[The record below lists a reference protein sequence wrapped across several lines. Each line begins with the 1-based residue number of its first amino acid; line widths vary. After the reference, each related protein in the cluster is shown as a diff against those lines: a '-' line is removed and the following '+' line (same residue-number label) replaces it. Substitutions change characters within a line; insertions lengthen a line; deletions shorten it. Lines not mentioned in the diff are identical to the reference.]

1 MLIGIKEG
9 VDDMDMASDIPLWE
23 QFGLVPEN
31 YADMAVAELPFSV
44 RVVNVFKHNSITTVS
59 DLLKLKP
66 ETLMGIRNFGR
77 NCMDEVVGRLHSLP
91 KEPLPERGYRKLQP
105 NNKPQFILNHAESV
119 ALGDFSFA
127 ENMELSQEEAQA
139 LSKYQTGYEM
149 LGGDLALECYLAP
162 EKIIPIILMLSDFCR
177 DAERLALI
185 RSEAADIPRA
195 RRKNKAEGYIIAFTL
210 DDYKRR
216 TLLSLCPSE
225 TCSIDDLLNSP
236 LPDDSQKLAL
246 LKQFLKWCSF
256 DLETE
261 VRELFLPIF
270 SDKRMESIVQMRARK
285 KTLAQIGEAFGVT
298 RERVR
303 QIEAK
308 ARRKF
313 SRYYS
318 RIRLIT
324 RISAEKNGASTV
336 SSNDIED
343 YCKTNV
349 TELLYFL
356 RNYENAHY
364 TYDEQLDIF
373 IIGDDSLQER
383 VRTAIDRLPDIV
395 NVNQVSTILNELGED
410 DDIPMDILQKA
421 FVEAYRLTGDVYHRT
436 RLSLAKVYKTV
447 LEKHYSDGIKAYDPD
462 ALQEFRRVVTDEFG
476 NVGMPE
482 NDRALTARISNICIL
497 CGRGMYMPK
506 RAKYISNSLAGRI
519 LQYIDESDQ
528 KIFLMNSL
536 YSVFERELNEEGVF
550 NKYYLQGILRELCSD
565 KYYFR
570 RDYVS
575 KDSEATSLYASVV
588 NFIKKSEYPVQ
599 KQQIKNTFP
608 GITEIVINL
617 SVSDPEVLNYFGAYL
632 HSSRLVISSKEQWD
646 LLCALTEIVSDHKA
660 HHGTEVYETI
670 QRQMPTVF
678 SRNAAMYPFSAFS
691 ILEYLFGDTFQ
702 FSRPY
707 IAEPNVEIG
716 RPGERLHDLIYSGDE
731 FAISDIKEFCKEH
744 RLQIQSLLEYGN
756 ACNDRFFWRDK
767 YTMVSIE
774 STGITETI
782 SQEIEEIIA
791 AEIICTQPISQITCW
806 HRLPRIAVPWT
817 EWLIYSSLNKW
828 GQRLTVATSSNQ
840 LRMAVPLIAPQGEM
854 VADAFKEMSA
864 ESVQIDDLDNI
875 DDLIADLI
883 ELEED
888 NF

>member
-1 MLIGIKEG
+1 
-9 VDDMDMASDIPLWE
+9 MDIASDIPLWE
-23 QFGLVPEN
+23 QLGLVPEN
-31 YADMAVAELPFSV
+31 YADMAVSELPFSV
-44 RVVNVFKHNSITTVS
+44 RVVNIFKNNSITTVS
-59 DLLKLKP
+59 NLLKLKP
-66 ETLMGIRNFGR
+66 ETLMGIKNFGR
-77 NCMDEVVGRLHSLP
+77 NCMDEVVVRLCSLP
-91 KEPLPERGYRKLQP
+91 KESLPERGHCKLQP
-105 NNKPQFILNHAESV
+105 NSKPLFILGNAESI
-119 ALGDFSFA
+119 ALGDFSFT
-127 ENMELSQEEAQA
+127 EDMELSQEEAQA
-139 LSKYQTGYEM
+139 LSEYRTGYEM

-162 EKIIPIILMLSDFCR
+162 EKIIPVISMLSDFCR
-177 DAERLALI
+177 DAERFALL
-185 RSEAADIPRA
+185 RNEATDIPRA
-195 RRKNKAEGYIIAFTL
+195 RRKNKAVGYIIAFTL

-225 TCSIDDLLNSP
+225 TCSIDDLINIP
-236 LPDDSQKLAL
+236 LPDDSQKFAL
-246 LKQFLKWCSF
+246 LKQFLKWCAF
-256 DLETE
+256 DLEAE

-285 KTLAQIGEAFGVT
+285 KTLAQIGDEFGVT

-383 VRTAIDRLPDIV
+383 VRTTIDRLPDIV
-395 NVNQVSTILNELGED
+395 NGNQLSTVLDEANEDG
-410 DDIPMDILQKA
+410 DIPMDILQKA

-447 LEKHYSDGIKAYDPD
+447 LEEHYSDGIKAYDPD
-462 ALQEFRRVVTDEFG
+462 ALQEFRRKVIDEFG
-476 NVGMPE
+476 DVSMPK
-482 NDRALTARISNICIL
+482 NDRALTARISSICVL

-506 RAKYISNSLAGRI
+506 RTKYISNGLAGRI

-536 YSVFERELNEEGVF
+536 YSVFERELNEERVF

-570 RDYVS
+570 RDYIS
-575 KDSEATSLYASVV
+575 KDAEATSLYASVV

-599 KQQIKNTFP
+599 KQQLKDTFP

-646 LLCALTEIVSDHKA
+646 LRRTLIEILSDHEA

-707 IAEPNVEIG
+707 IAEPSVEIG

-744 RLQIQSLLEYGN
+744 RLQIQSLLDYGN

-767 YTMVSIE
+767 YTIVSIE
-774 STGITETI
+774 STGITESI
-782 SQEIEEIIA
+782 SQAVDEIIA
-791 AEIICTQPISQITCW
+791 AEISCTQPISQITCW

-817 EWLIYSSLNKW
+817 EWLIYSALNKW
-828 GQRLTVATSSNQ
+828 GRKLIVATSSNQ

-854 VADAFKEMSA
+854 AADAFKEVPA

-883 ELEED
+883 ELEGD

>member
-1 MLIGIKEG
+1 
-9 VDDMDMASDIPLWE
+9 MDMASDIPLWE

-336 SSNDIED
+336 SSNDIEN

-349 TELLYFL
+349 IELLYFL

-395 NVNQVSTILNELGED
+395 NVNQVSTILNELDED

>member
-1 MLIGIKEG
+1 
-9 VDDMDMASDIPLWE
+9 MDMASDIPLGE
-23 QFGLVPEN
+23 QLGLVPEN
-31 YADMAVAELPFSV
+31 YADMAVSELPFSI
-44 RVVNVFKHNSITTVS
+44 RIINVFKNNSITTVS

-66 ETLMGIRNFGR
+66 ETLMGLKNFGR
-77 NCMDEVVGRLHSLP
+77 NSMDEVIGRLRSLP
-91 KEPLPERGYRKLQP
+91 KEPLLERGYLKLKL
-105 NNKPQFILNHAESV
+105 NNKPLFILGHAESI

-127 ENMELSQEEAQA
+127 EDMELSQEEVQA
-139 LSKYQTGYEM
+139 LSEYQTGYEM

-162 EKIIPIILMLSDFCR
+162 EKIISVISMLSDFCR
-177 DAERLALI
+177 DAERFALL
-185 RSEAADIPRA
+185 RNEAADIPRA
-195 RRKNKAEGYIIAFTL
+195 RRKNKALGYIIAFTL
-210 DDYKRR
+210 DDHKRR

-225 TCSIDDLLNSP
+225 TCSIDDLINIP
-236 LPDDSQKLAL
+236 LPDDSQKLTL
-246 LKQFLKWCSF
+246 LKQFLKWCAF
-256 DLETE
+256 DLEAE

-285 KTLAQIGEAFGVT
+285 KTLAQIGDAFGIT

-324 RISAEKNGASTV
+324 KISAEKNGASTV

-343 YCKTNV
+343 YCKTNG

-356 RNYENAHY
+356 RNYENALY

-383 VRTAIDRLPDIV
+383 VRTTIDRLPDIV
-395 NVNQVSTILNELGED
+395 KSNQLSTVLDEAGED
-410 DDIPMDILQKA
+410 GDIPMDILQKA
-421 FVEAYRLTGDVYHRT
+421 FMEAYRLTGDVYHRT

-447 LEKHYSDGIKAYDPD
+447 LEKHYSDGIRAYDPD
-462 ALQEFRRVVTDEFG
+462 ALQEFRRIVIDEFG
-476 NVGMPE
+476 DVGMPE
-482 NDRALTARISNICIL
+482 NDRALTARISSICIL

-506 RAKYISNSLAGRI
+506 RVKYISNGLAGCI

-536 YSVFERELNEEGVF
+536 YSVFEGELNEEGVF
-550 NKYYLQGILRELCSD
+550 NKYYLQGILRELGSD

-570 RDYVS
+570 RDYIS
-575 KDSEATSLYASVV
+575 KDAEATSLYASVV

-599 KQQIKNTFP
+599 KHQIKDAFP
-608 GITEIVINL
+608 GITEIVITL

-632 HSSRLVISSKEQWD
+632 HSSRLVISSKEQWE
-646 LLCALTEIVSDHKA
+646 LRCALAEIVSDHKA

-744 RLQIQSLLEYGN
+744 RFQIQSLLDYGN

-774 STGITETI
+774 SMDITETI
-782 SQEIEEIIA
+782 SQEMEEIIA
-791 AEIICTQPISQITCW
+791 AEISCTQPISQITCW

-854 VADAFKEMSA
+854 AADAFKEMSA

>member
-1 MLIGIKEG
+1 
-9 VDDMDMASDIPLWE
+9 MDLVSDIPLGE
-23 QFGLVPEN
+23 QLGLVPEN
-31 YADMAVAELPFSV
+31 YADMALSELSFSV
-44 RVVNVFKHNSITTVS
+44 RVVNRLMSGSITTVS
-59 DLLKLKP
+59 DLLKHKP
-66 ETLMGIRNFGR
+66 ETLMGIWSFGR
-77 NCMDEVVGRLHSLP
+77 NCMDEVVDRLSSLSN
-91 KEPLPERGYRKLQP
+91 KPLPERKHRKRQP
-105 NNKPQFILNHAESV
+105 SNKPLFILNHAESI
-119 ALGDFSFA
+119 ARGDYSFT
-127 ENMELSQEEAQA
+127 EDMELSQEEVQA
-139 LSKYQTGYEM
+139 LSEFRAGYEM
-149 LGGDLALECYLAP
+149 LGGDLALECYLVP
-162 EKIIPIILMLSDFCR
+162 EKILPVISMLNDFCR
-177 DAERLALI
+177 EVEQLALLKK
-185 RSEAADIPRA
+185 EAEDIPCD
-195 RRKNKAEGYIIAFTL
+195 RRKNRALGYIIAFTL

-225 TCSIDDLLNSP
+225 TCSIDDLINIP
-236 LPDDSQKLAL
+236 LPDDPQKLVL
-246 LKQFLKWCSF
+246 LKQFLKWCAF
-256 DLETE
+256 DLEAE
-261 VRELFLPIF
+261 VRELFLSIY
-270 SDKRMESIVQMRARK
+270 SNKRMKSVVQMRARK
-285 KTLAQIGEAFGVT
+285 KTLAQIGDVFGVT
-298 RERVR
+298 RERIR
-303 QIEAK
+303 QIEEKAK
-308 ARRKF
+308 RRF
-313 SRYYS
+313 SHYYN

-336 SSNDIED
+336 STNDIED
-343 YCKTNV
+343 YCKTNI

-364 TYDEQLDIF
+364 TYDGQLDIF
-373 IIGDDSLQER
+373 IIGDDSIQER
-383 VRTAIDRLPDIV
+383 VHTAIDRLPDIV
-395 NVNQVSTILNELGED
+395 NFNQLSTILDEAGED
-410 DDIPMDILQKA
+410 TDIPMNILQKA
-421 FVEAYRLTGDVYHRT
+421 FTEAYRLTGDVYHRT
-436 RLSLAKVYKTV
+436 RLSLAKVYKAV
-447 LEKHYSDGIKAYDPD
+447 LEKHYSDGIRAYDPNT
-462 ALQEFRRVVTDEFG
+462 LQEFRRIVADEFG
-476 NVGMPE
+476 DVGMPK
-482 NDRALTARISNICIL
+482 NDRALTARISSICIL

-506 RAKYISNSLAGRI
+506 RAKYISNGLAGRI

-536 YSVFERELNEEGVF
+536 YSVFERDLNEEGVF

-744 RLQIQSLLEYGN
+744 RFQIQSLLDYGN
-756 ACNDRFFWRDK
+756 ACNDRFFWQDK

-782 SQEIEEIIA
+782 SQEMEEIIA
-791 AEIICTQPISQITCW
+791 AEISCTQPISQITCW

-854 VADAFKEMSA
+854 AADAFKEMSA

-875 DDLIADLI
+875 NDLIADLI

>member
-1 MLIGIKEG
+1 MEI
-9 VDDMDMASDIPLWE
+9 ASGIPLWE
-23 QFGLVPEN
+23 QLELIPEE
-31 YADMAVAELPFSV
+31 YADMAVTELPFSV
-44 RVVNVFKHNSITTVS
+44 RVVNVFKNNSITTVF

-77 NCMDEVVGRLHSLP
+77 NCMDEVVGRLRSLP
-91 KEPLPERGYRKLQP
+91 KESLLESGHLKFKL
-105 NNKPQFILNHAESV
+105 NNKPLFILNHAESI
-119 ALGDFSFA
+119 ALGDFSFS
-127 ENMELSQEEAQA
+127 EDMDLSQEAAQT
-139 LSKYQTGYEM
+139 LSEYQTAYEM
-149 LGGDLALECYLAP
+149 LGEDLALECYLAP
-162 EKIIPIILMLSDFCR
+162 EKMIPVISMFSDFCR
-177 DAERLALI
+177 DAEQFALL
-185 RSEAADIPRA
+185 RNEAENIPRA
-195 RRKNKAEGYIIAFTL
+195 RRKNKAVGYIIAFTL
-210 DDYKRR
+210 DDQKRR

-225 TCSIDDLLNSP
+225 TCSIDDLINIP
-236 LPDDSQKLAL
+236 LPDDPQKLAL
-246 LKQFLKWCSF
+246 LKQFLKWCAF
-256 DLETE
+256 DLEVE

-285 KTLAQIGEAFGVT
+285 KTLAQIGDAFGIT

-313 SRYYS
+313 SHYYS

-324 RISAEKNGASTV
+324 RISAEKNGATTI
-336 SSNDIED
+336 SSNDIEEH
-343 YCKTNV
+343 CKTNV

-356 RNYENAHY
+356 RNYENVHY

-373 IIGDDSLQER
+373 IVGDDSLQER
-383 VRTAIDRLPDIV
+383 VRTTIDQLPDIV
-395 NVNQVSTILNELGED
+395 NVNQLSTILDKADED
-410 DDIPMDILQKA
+410 GDIPMDILQKA
-421 FVEAYRLTGDVYHRT
+421 FMEAYRLTGDVYHRT

-447 LEKHYSDGIKAYDPD
+447 LEKHYSDGIRAYDPD
-462 ALQEFRRVVTDEFG
+462 ALQEFRRIVIDEFG
-476 NVGMPE
+476 DVGMPK
-482 NDRALTARISNICIL
+482 NDHALTARISSICIL

-506 RAKYISNSLAGRI
+506 RAKYISNDLAGRI
-519 LQYIDESDQ
+519 LRYIDESDQ

-570 RDYVS
+570 RDYIS
-575 KDSEATSLYASVV
+575 KDAEATSLYASVV
-588 NFIKKSEYPVQ
+588 SFIKKSEYPLQ
-599 KQQIKNTFP
+599 KQQIKNAFP

-617 SVSDPEVLNYFGAYL
+617 SVGDPEVLNYFGAYL
-632 HSSRLVISSKEQWD
+632 HSSRLVISSKEQCE
-646 LLCALTEIVSDHKA
+646 LRCALAEIVSDHKA
-660 HHGTEVYETI
+660 HHGTEVYEMI

-707 IAEPNVEIG
+707 IAEPNIEIG

-782 SQEIEEIIA
+782 SQEMEEIIA
-791 AEIICTQPISQITCW
+791 AEISCTQPISQITCW

-817 EWLIYSSLNKW
+817 EWLIYSALNKW

-854 VADAFKEMSA
+854 AADAFKEMAA

-883 ELEED
+883 ELAGD

>member
-1 MLIGIKEG
+1 MIKEG
-9 VDDMDMASDIPLWE
+9 VDDMDMASGIPLWE
-23 QFGLVPEN
+23 QLGLIPEN

-44 RVVNVFKHNSITTVS
+44 RVVNVFKNNSITTVS

-77 NCMDEVVGRLHSLP
+77 SCMDEVVVRLRLLP
-91 KEPLPERGYRKLQP
+91 KGPLSERGYRKLQV
-105 NNKPQFILNHAESV
+105 NNKPPFILNHAESI
-119 ALGDFSFA
+119 ALGDFSFV
-127 ENMELSQEEAQA
+127 EDMELSQEEAQA
-139 LSKYQTGYEM
+139 LSEYQTGYEM
-149 LGGDLALECYLAP
+149 LGGDLVLECYLAP
-162 EKIIPIILMLSDFCR
+162 EKISPVISMLNDLCL
-177 DAERLALI
+177 DAEQLALL
-185 RSEAADIPRA
+185 RSEAADIPHS
-195 RRKNKAEGYIIAFTL
+195 RRKNKAVGYIIAFTL

-225 TCSIDDLLNSP
+225 ACSIEDLINIP

-246 LKQFLKWCSF
+246 LKQFLKWCAF
-256 DLETE
+256 DLEAE

-285 KTLAQIGEAFGVT
+285 RTLAQIGDVFGIT

-303 QIEAK
+303 QIDAK

-313 SRYYS
+313 SHYYS

-324 RISAEKNGASTV
+324 RISAEKNGVSTV
-336 SSNDIED
+336 SSNDIEG
-343 YCKTNV
+343 YCKSNV

-373 IIGDDSLQER
+373 IVGDDSLQER
-383 VRTAIDRLPDIV
+383 VRTTIDRLPDIV
-395 NVNQVSTILNELGED
+395 NSNQLSTVLDEADED
-410 DDIPMDILQKA
+410 GDIPMDVLQKA
-421 FVEAYRLTGDVYHRT
+421 FMEAYRLTGDVYHRA

-447 LEKHYSDGIKAYDPD
+447 LEKHYSDGIRAYDPD
-462 ALQEFRRVVTDEFG
+462 ALQEFRRIVIDEFG
-476 NVGMPE
+476 DVGMPK
-482 NDRALTARISNICIL
+482 NDRALTAKISSICIL

-506 RAKYISNSLAGRI
+506 RAKYISNDLADRI

-536 YSVFERELNEEGVF
+536 YSVFEGELNEEGVF
-550 NKYYLQGILRELCSD
+550 NKYYLQGILRELGSD

-570 RDYVS
+570 RDYIS
-575 KDSEATSLYASVV
+575 KDAEATSLYASVV

-599 KQQIKNTFP
+599 KHQIKDAFP
-608 GITEIVINL
+608 GITEIVITL

-632 HSSRLVISSKEQWD
+632 HSSRLVISSKEQWE
-646 LLCALTEIVSDHKA
+646 LRCALAEIVSDHKA

-678 SRNAAMYPFSAFS
+678 SRNAAIYPFSAFS
-691 ILEYLFGDTFQ
+691 ILEYLFGGTFQ

-707 IAEPNVEIG
+707 IAEPNVEVG

-774 STGITETI
+774 STGITESI
-782 SQEIEEIIA
+782 SQEMEEIIA
-791 AEIICTQPISQITCW
+791 AEISCTQPISQITCW

-817 EWLIYSSLNKW
+817 EWLIYSVLNKW
-828 GQRLTVATSSNQ
+828 GRRLAVATSSNQ

-854 VADAFKEMSA
+854 AADTFKEMPT

>member
-1 MLIGIKEG
+1 
-9 VDDMDMASDIPLWE
+9 
-23 QFGLVPEN
+23 
-31 YADMAVAELPFSV
+31 
-44 RVVNVFKHNSITTVS
+44 
-59 DLLKLKP
+59 
-66 ETLMGIRNFGR
+66 
-77 NCMDEVVGRLHSLP
+77 
-91 KEPLPERGYRKLQP
+91 
-105 NNKPQFILNHAESV
+105 
-119 ALGDFSFA
+119 
-127 ENMELSQEEAQA
+127 
-139 LSKYQTGYEM
+139 
-149 LGGDLALECYLAP
+149 
-162 EKIIPIILMLSDFCR
+162 
-177 DAERLALI
+177 
-185 RSEAADIPRA
+185 
-195 RRKNKAEGYIIAFTL
+195 
-210 DDYKRR
+210 
-216 TLLSLCPSE
+216 
-225 TCSIDDLLNSP
+225 
-236 LPDDSQKLAL
+236 
-246 LKQFLKWCSF
+246 
-256 DLETE
+256 
-261 VRELFLPIF
+261 
-270 SDKRMESIVQMRARK
+270 
-285 KTLAQIGEAFGVT
+285 
-298 RERVR
+298 
-303 QIEAK
+303 
-308 ARRKF
+308 
-313 SRYYS
+313 
-318 RIRLIT
+318 
-324 RISAEKNGASTV
+324 
-336 SSNDIED
+336 
-343 YCKTNV
+343 
-349 TELLYFL
+349 
-356 RNYENAHY
+356 
-364 TYDEQLDIF
+364 
-373 IIGDDSLQER
+373 
-383 VRTAIDRLPDIV
+383 
-395 NVNQVSTILNELGED
+395 
-410 DDIPMDILQKA
+410 
-421 FVEAYRLTGDVYHRT
+421 
-436 RLSLAKVYKTV
+436 
-447 LEKHYSDGIKAYDPD
+447 
-462 ALQEFRRVVTDEFG
+462 
-476 NVGMPE
+476 
-482 NDRALTARISNICIL
+482 
-497 CGRGMYMPK
+497 MPK
-506 RAKYISNSLAGRI
+506 RTKYISNSLAGRI

>member
-1 MLIGIKEG
+1 MNL
-9 VDDMDMASDIPLWE
+9 ASDVPLWE
-23 QFGLVPEN
+23 QLELVPEN
-31 YADMAVAELPFSV
+31 YADMAVVELSFSA
-44 RVVNVFKHNSITTVS
+44 RVANAFRHNSITTVS
-59 DLLKLKP
+59 GLLKLKP

-77 NCMDEVVGRLHSLP
+77 NCMDEVVNRLRSLP
-91 KEPLPERGYRKLQP
+91 KETLSESGYHKLQP
-105 NNKPQFILNHAESV
+105 NKPLFIWNHTESI
-119 ALGDFSFA
+119 ALGDFSFT
-127 ENMELSQEEAQA
+127 EDMGLSQEDAKA
-139 LSKYQTGYEM
+139 LSEYQTGYEI

-162 EKIIPIILMLSDFCR
+162 EKIIPVISMLGDFCW
-177 DAERLALI
+177 DAERLALLKN
-185 RSEAADIPRA
+185 EAADIPCA
-195 RRKNKAEGYIIAFTL
+195 RRKNKAVNYIIAFTL

-216 TLLSLCPSE
+216 ILLSLCPSE
-225 TCSIDDLLNSP
+225 TCSIDDLINIP
-236 LPDDSQKLAL
+236 LPDNSQKLSL
-246 LKQFLKWCSF
+246 LKQFLKWCAF
-256 DLETE
+256 DLEAE
-261 VRELFLPIF
+261 VRELFLSIF

-285 KTLAQIGEAFGVT
+285 KTLAQIGDAFGIT

-324 RISAEKNGASTV
+324 RISAEKNGVSTV

-349 TELLYFL
+349 AELLYFL

-383 VRTAIDRLPDIV
+383 VRTTIDSLPDIIK
-395 NVNQVSTILNELGED
+395 VNQLSTILDESGED
-410 DDIPMDILQKA
+410 SDIPIDILQKA
-421 FVEAYRLTGDVYHRT
+421 FMEAYRLTGDVYHRT

-447 LEKHYSDGIKAYDPD
+447 LEKHYPNGISAYDSV
-462 ALQEFRRVVTDEFG
+462 ALQEFRRIVIDEFG
-476 NVGMPE
+476 DVGMPK
-482 NDRALTARISNICIL
+482 NDRALTARISSICTL

-506 RAKYISNSLAGRI
+506 RAKYISTDLASHI

-570 RDYVS
+570 RDYLS
-575 KDSEATSLYASVV
+575 KDAEATSLYASVV

-599 KQQIKNTFP
+599 KQQIKDTFP

-646 LLCALTEIVSDHKA
+646 LRYALTAIVSDHEA
-660 HHGTEVYETI
+660 HHGAEVYETI
-670 QRQMPTVF
+670 QREMPTVF
-678 SRNAAMYPFSAFS
+678 SRNAAMSPFSAFS
-691 ILEYLFGDTFQ
+691 ILELLFGDAFQ

-707 IAEPNVEIG
+707 IAEPGVEIG

-744 RLQIQSLLEYGN
+744 RLQIQSLLDYGN

-774 STGITETI
+774 STGITEFI
-782 SQEIEEIIA
+782 SQELEEVIA
-791 AEIICTQPISQITCW
+791 TEISCTQPISQIMCW
-806 HRLPRIAVPWT
+806 HRLPRIAVSWT
-817 EWLIYSSLNKW
+817 EWLVYSALNKW
-828 GQRLTVATSSNQ
+828 GRRLTVATSSNQ
-840 LRMAVPLIAPQGEM
+840 LRTAVPLIAPQGEM
-854 VADAFKEMSA
+854 STDAFKEIPA
-864 ESVQIDDLDNI
+864 ESIQIDDLDNI

-883 ELEED
+883 ELE
-888 NF
+888 

>member
-1 MLIGIKEG
+1 
-9 VDDMDMASDIPLWE
+9 MDMASGIPLWE
-23 QFGLVPEN
+23 QLGLIPEN

-77 NCMDEVVGRLHSLP
+77 NCMDEVVGRLHSLH
-91 KEPLPERGYRKLQP
+91 KEPLLEREYRKLQP
-105 NNKPQFILNHAESV
+105 NNKPLFILDHAEFI
-119 ALGDFSFA
+119 ALGDFSFT
-127 ENMELSQEEAQA
+127 EDMELSQEEAQA

-162 EKIIPIILMLSDFCR
+162 EKIIPVILMLNDFCR
-177 DAERLALI
+177 DTERLALL

-195 RRKNKAEGYIIAFTL
+195 RRKNKAVGYIIAFTL

-225 TCSIDDLLNSP
+225 TCSIDDLISIP
-236 LPDDSQKLAL
+236 LPDDPQKLAL
-246 LKQFLKWCSF
+246 LKQFLKWCAF
-256 DLETE
+256 DLEAE
-261 VRELFLPIF
+261 VRELFFSIF
-270 SDKRMESIVQMRARK
+270 SDQRAESIIQMRTRK
-285 KTLAQIGEAFGVT
+285 KTLAQIGDAFGIT

-313 SRYYS
+313 SHYYS

-383 VRTAIDRLPDIV
+383 VRTIIDRLPDIV
-395 NVNQVSTILNELGED
+395 NGNQLLTVLDKANEDG
-410 DDIPMDILQKA
+410 DISVDILQKA

-436 RLSLAKVYKTV
+436 RLSLAKVYQTV
-447 LEKHYSDGIKAYDPD
+447 LEKYYSDGIMAYDPD
-462 ALQEFRRVVTDEFG
+462 ALQEFRRIVIDEFG
-476 NVGMPE
+476 DVGMPK
-482 NDRALTARISNICIL
+482 NDRALTARISSICTL

-506 RAKYISNSLAGRI
+506 RAKYISNDLAVRI
-519 LQYIDESDQ
+519 LRYIDESAQ
-528 KIFLMNSL
+528 NIFLINSL

-570 RDYVS
+570 RDYIS
-575 KDSEATSLYASVV
+575 KDAEATSLYASVV

-617 SVSDPEVLNYFGAYL
+617 SVSDPEVLNYFGAYF
-632 HSSRLVISSKEQWD
+632 HSSRLVISSKEQLD
-646 LLCALTEIVSDHKA
+646 LRCTLIEIVSDHKA
-660 HHGTEVYETI
+660 HHVTEVYEAI

-691 ILEYLFGDTFQ
+691 ILECLFRDTFQ

-767 YTMVSIE
+767 YTMVSIG

-782 SQEIEEIIA
+782 SQELEEIIA
-791 AEIICTQPISQITCW
+791 AEVSRTQPISQIMCW
-806 HRLPRIAVPWT
+806 HRLPQIAVPWT
-817 EWLIYSSLNKW
+817 EWLIYSALNKW
-828 GQRLTVATSSNQ
+828 GRRLTVATSSNQ

-854 VADAFKEMSA
+854 AVDVFKEMPT

-883 ELEED
+883 ELE
-888 NF
+888 

>member
-336 SSNDIED
+336 SSNDIEN

-349 TELLYFL
+349 IELLYFL

-395 NVNQVSTILNELGED
+395 NVNQVSTILNELDED

-575 KDSEATSLYASVV
+575 KDSEATSLYVSVV

-806 HRLPRIAVPWT
+806 HQLPRIAVPWT

>member
-1 MLIGIKEG
+1 MEI
-9 VDDMDMASDIPLWE
+9 ASGIPLWE
-23 QFGLVPEN
+23 QLELIPEE
-31 YADMAVAELPFSV
+31 YADMAVTELPFSV
-44 RVVNVFKHNSITTVS
+44 RVVNVFKNNSITTVF

-77 NCMDEVVGRLHSLP
+77 NCMDEVVGRLRSLP
-91 KEPLPERGYRKLQP
+91 KESLLESGHLKFKLNSKPL
-105 NNKPQFILNHAESV
+105 FILNHAESI
-119 ALGDFSFA
+119 ALGDFSFS
-127 ENMELSQEEAQA
+127 EDMDLSQEAAQT
-139 LSKYQTGYEM
+139 LSEYQTAYEM
-149 LGGDLALECYLAP
+149 LGEDLALECYLAP
-162 EKIIPIILMLSDFCR
+162 EKMIPVISMFSDFCR
-177 DAERLALI
+177 DAEQFALL
-185 RSEAADIPRA
+185 RNEAENIPRA
-195 RRKNKAEGYIIAFTL
+195 RRKNKAVGYIIAFTL
-210 DDYKRR
+210 DDQKRR

-225 TCSIDDLLNSP
+225 TCSIDDLINNP
-236 LPDDSQKLAL
+236 LPDDPQKLAL
-246 LKQFLKWCSF
+246 LKQFLKWCAF
-256 DLETE
+256 DLEAE

-285 KTLAQIGEAFGVT
+285 KTLAQIGDAFGIT

-313 SRYYS
+313 SHYYS

-324 RISAEKNGASTV
+324 RISAEKNGATTI
-336 SSNDIED
+336 SSNDIEEH
-343 YCKTNV
+343 CRTNV

-356 RNYENAHY
+356 RNYENVHY

-373 IIGDDSLQER
+373 IVGDDSLQER
-383 VRTAIDRLPDIV
+383 VRTTIDQLPDIV
-395 NVNQVSTILNELGED
+395 NVNQLSTILDKADED
-410 DDIPMDILQKA
+410 GDIPMDILQKA
-421 FVEAYRLTGDVYHRT
+421 FMEAYRLTGDVYHRT

-447 LEKHYSDGIKAYDPD
+447 LEKHYSDGIRAYDPD
-462 ALQEFRRVVTDEFG
+462 ALQEFRRIVIDEFG
-476 NVGMPE
+476 DVGMPK
-482 NDRALTARISNICIL
+482 NDHALTARISSICIL

-506 RAKYISNSLAGRI
+506 RAKYISNDLAGRI
-519 LQYIDESDQ
+519 LRYIDESDQ

-570 RDYVS
+570 RDYIS
-575 KDSEATSLYASVV
+575 KDAEATSLYASVV
-588 NFIKKSEYPVQ
+588 SFIKKSEYPVQ
-599 KQQIKNTFP
+599 KQQIKNAFP

-617 SVSDPEVLNYFGAYL
+617 SVGDPEVLNYFGAYL
-632 HSSRLVISSKEQWD
+632 HSSRLVISSKEQWE
-646 LLCALTEIVSDHKA
+646 LRCTLAEIVSDHKA
-660 HHGTEVYETI
+660 HHGTEVYEMI

-767 YTMVSIE
+767 YTIVSIE
-774 STGITETI
+774 STGITETV
-782 SQEIEEIIA
+782 SQEMEEIIA
-791 AEIICTQPISQITCW
+791 AEISCTQPISQITCW

-817 EWLIYSSLNKW
+817 EWLIYSALNKW

-854 VADAFKEMSA
+854 AADAFKEMAA

-883 ELEED
+883 ELAED

>member
-1 MLIGIKEG
+1 
-9 VDDMDMASDIPLWE
+9 MDMASDIPLWE
-23 QFGLVPEN
+23 QIGLTPEN
-31 YADMAVAELPFSV
+31 YTDMAVAELPFSV
-44 RVVNVFKHNSITTVS
+44 RVVNILMRNGIITVS

-66 ETLMGIRNFGR
+66 ETLMGIRHFGR
-77 NCMDEVVGRLHSLP
+77 NCMDEVVDRLRLLS
-91 KEPLPERGYRKLQP
+91 KEPLPKRSHRKLQP
-105 NNKPQFILNHAESV
+105 NNKSQFILIQAESI
-119 ALGDFSFA
+119 ATGDFSFT
-127 ENMELSQEEAQA
+127 EGMELSQDDARA
-139 LSKYQTGYEM
+139 LSEYQTGYEM
-149 LGGDLALECYLAP
+149 LGRDLSLECYLAP
-162 EKIIPIILMLSDFCR
+162 EKLIPIISMFNNFCR
-177 DAERLALI
+177 DAEQLVILRN
-185 RSEAADIPRA
+185 EAADIPRA
-195 RRKNKAEGYIIAFTL
+195 RRRNKALGYIIAFTN
-210 DDYKRR
+210 DDDKRK

-225 TCSIDDLLNSP
+225 TCSIDDLISIP
-236 LPDDSQKLAL
+236 LPDDSQKLTL
-246 LKQFLKWCSF
+246 LKQFLKWCAF
-256 DLETE
+256 DLEAE
-261 VRELFLPIF
+261 VREFFLPIF

-285 KTLAQIGEAFGVT
+285 KTLAQIGDAFGIT

-318 RIRLIT
+318 RIRLIAK
-324 RISAEKNGASTV
+324 ISAEKNGASTV

-356 RNYENAHY
+356 RNYENALY

-383 VRTAIDRLPDIV
+383 VRTTIDRLPDIV
-395 NVNQVSTILNELGED
+395 KSNQLSTVLDEAGED
-410 DDIPMDILQKA
+410 GDIPMDILQKA
-421 FVEAYRLTGDVYHRT
+421 FMEVYRLTGDVYHRT

-447 LEKHYSDGIKAYDPD
+447 LEKHYSDGIRAYDPD
-462 ALQEFRRVVTDEFG
+462 ALQEFRRIVIAEFG
-476 NVGMPE
+476 DVGMPE

-497 CGRGMYMPK
+497 CGRGTYMPK
-506 RAKYISNSLAGRI
+506 RAKYISNGLADRI

-570 RDYVS
+570 RDYIS
-575 KDSEATSLYASVV
+575 KDAESTSLYTSVV

-599 KQQIKNTFP
+599 KQQIKDTFP

-632 HSSRLVISSKEQWD
+632 HSSRLVISSKERWE
-646 LLCALTEIVSDHKA
+646 LRSALTEIVSDYKA

-670 QRQMPTVF
+670 QRKMPTVF

-744 RLQIQSLLEYGN
+744 RLQIQSLLDYGN
-756 ACNDRFFWRDK
+756 ACNDQFFWRDK

-774 STGITETI
+774 STGITENI
-782 SQEIEEIIA
+782 SQEMEEIIA
-791 AEIICTQPISQITCW
+791 AEISCTQPISQITCW
-806 HRLPRIAVPWT
+806 HRLPQIAVPWT
-817 EWLIYSSLNKW
+817 EWLIYSALNKW

-854 VADAFKEMSA
+854 VADAFKEMPT
-864 ESVQIDDLDNI
+864 ESVLIDDLDNI

-883 ELEED
+883 EFEED

>member
-1 MLIGIKEG
+1 
-9 VDDMDMASDIPLWE
+9 MDTASDIPLWE
-23 QFGLVPEN
+23 QLGLVPEN
-31 YADMAVAELPFSV
+31 YADMAVSELPFSV
-44 RVVNVFKHNSITTVS
+44 RVINVFKNNSITTVS
-59 DLLKLKP
+59 DLLRLRP

-77 NCMDEVVGRLHSLP
+77 NCMDEVVGRLRSLP
-91 KEPLPERGYRKLQP
+91 KEPLLERGHCKFQL
-105 NNKPQFILNHAESV
+105 NNKPLFILSHAESI

-127 ENMELSQEEAQA
+127 ENMELSQEEVQA
-139 LSKYQTGYEM
+139 LSEYQTGYEM
-149 LGGDLALECYLAP
+149 LGEDLALECYLTP
-162 EKIIPIILMLSDFCR
+162 EKIIPVISMFSNFCR
-177 DAERLALI
+177 DAEQLALL
-185 RSEAADIPRA
+185 RNEAADIPCD
-195 RRKNKAEGYIIAFTL
+195 RRKNKAAGYIIAFTL

-225 TCSIDDLLNSP
+225 TCSIDDLINIP
-236 LPDDSQKLAL
+236 LPNDSQKLTL
-246 LKQFLKWCSF
+246 LKQFLKWCAF
-256 DLETE
+256 DLEAE

-270 SDKRMESIVQMRARK
+270 SNKRMESIVQMRARK
-285 KTLAQIGEAFGVT
+285 KTL
-298 RERVR
+298 R

-318 RIRLIT
+318 HIRLIT

-383 VRTAIDRLPDIV
+383 VRATIDRLPDIV
-395 NVNQVSTILNELGED
+395 NVNQLSTILDEAGED
-410 DDIPMDILQKA
+410 GDIPIGILQKA

-447 LEKHYSDGIKAYDPD
+447 LKKHYFDGIRAYDPD
-462 ALQEFRRVVTDEFG
+462 ALQEFRRIVIDEFG
-476 NVGMPE
+476 DVGMPE
-482 NDRALTARISNICIL
+482 NDRALTARISSICIL
-497 CGRGMYMPK
+497 CDRGMYMPK
-506 RAKYISNSLAGRI
+506 RAKYISNGLAGRI

-528 KIFLMNSL
+528 KIFLMNTL

-550 NKYYLQGILRELCSD
+550 NKYYLQGILREFCSD

-570 RDYVS
+570 RDYIS
-575 KDSEATSLYASVV
+575 KDAEATSLYASVV
-588 NFIKKSEYPVQ
+588 NFIKKSKYPVQ

-646 LLCALTEIVSDHKA
+646 LRHILIEIVSDHKA
-660 HHGTEVYETI
+660 HHGTEVYEMI

-678 SRNAAMYPFSAFS
+678 SQNSAMYSFSAFS
-691 ILEYLFGDTFQ
+691 ILEYLFRDTFQ

-707 IAEPNVEIG
+707 IAELGVEIG

-744 RLQIQSLLEYGN
+744 RFQIQSLLDYGN

-767 YTMVSIE
+767 YTIVSIE
-774 STGITETI
+774 STGITESI
-782 SQEIEEIIA
+782 SQTVDEIIA
-791 AEIICTQPISQITCW
+791 AEVSCTQPISQITCW
-806 HRLPRIAVPWT
+806 HRLPRIVVPWT
-817 EWLIYSSLNKW
+817 EWLIYSAINKW
-828 GQRLTVATSSNQ
+828 GRRLTVATSSNQ

-854 VADAFKEMSA
+854 AADAFKEMPA
-864 ESVQIDDLDNI
+864 ESTQIDDLDNI
-875 DDLIADLI
+875 DDLIADFI
-883 ELEED
+883 ELEGD